1 MTAAT
6 LPRPQSPQPE
16 AQASS
21 AGRRPGLWA
30 ATRVELGKL
39 TSQWALR
46 IVLALCVVAP
56 IVFAV
61 FTKSQWP
68 SGPSDTLFG
77 RWSSTT
83 GFATSLTLLNDAN
96 LYAAPLLAGLFAG
109 DIFAGE
115 DRHGTWKTILTRSS
129 SRTNIFIGKALA
141 AAICVWAAFI
151 AIGIVS
157 LIADVAIV
165 GGSPLVGLSGQLVTG
180 GQAWGLVA
188 ASWLF
193 SLLPATT
200 FIALGLLL
208 SIASRSTI
216 VGVLGPLVVAGGL
229 VVLETI
235 DSGTIIRTISPA
247 TPLDAWHSLFTVP
260 GSSGTLIQGAVTSI
274 IWAAIFGGA
283 ALILLRRRA
292 FASSDTT
299 PRLQWRATIRLA
311 AIAVVAGVALLGAAG
326 LGPTNLTAQ
335 RLQTSIGPTFARL
348 SAVRYQWQTGTPGE
362 ANVPMTATCNRGD
375 GTQKS
380 SGAGDDWACV
390 VVDSN
395 PADGAQPVTFDVSLK
410 PNGCYTAEAGAAFG
424 ALLVGNEQG
433 KPFINPVYAF
443 DGCFGTP

>member
-1 MTAAT
+1 MIAVT
-6 LPRPQSPQPE
+6 LPRPE
-16 AQASS
+16 AAASG
-21 AGRRPGLWA
+21 AGRRPGLRA
-30 ATRVELGKL
+30 TTRVELAKL
-39 TSQWALR
+39 TAQWPLR
-46 IVLALCVVAP
+46 IVLALCVIAP
-56 IVFAV
+56 IGFALYA
-61 FTKSQWP
+61 KSQWP

-83 GFATSLTLLNDAN
+83 GFATSLTLLNDASV
-96 LYAAPLLAGLFAG
+96 YAVPLLAGLFAG
-109 DIFAGE
+109 DVFAGE
-115 DRHGTWKTILTRSS
+115 DRHGTWKMILTRSS

-157 LIADVAIV
+157 LIAGVDIIGA
-165 GGSPLVGLSGQLVTG
+165 SPLVGLSGQLVTG

-188 ASWLF
+188 ASWAF

-216 VGVLGPLVVAGGL
+216 VGVLGPLVIAGGL
-229 VVLETI
+229 QVLEAI
-235 DSGTIIRTISPA
+235 DSGTVVRTISPA
-247 TPLDAWHSLFTVP
+247 TPFDAWHSLFAVP
-260 GSSGTLIQGAVTSI
+260 GSPGTLIQGAVTSI

-283 ALILLRRRA
+283 TLVLLRRRG

-299 PRLQWRATIRLA
+299 PRLQRRATLRLA
-311 AIAVVAGVALLGAAG
+311 AIAVVAGVVLLGAAG
-326 LGPTNLTAQ
+326 LGPTDLTAQ

-348 SAVRYQWQTGTPGE
+348 SAVRYEWQTGTPGE

-375 GTQKS
+375 GTQQS
-380 SGAGDDWACV
+380 SGAGDDWACI

-395 PADGAQPVTFDVSLK
+395 PADDGQPVTFDVTLK
-410 PNGCYTAEAGAAFG
+410 PNGCYSAEAGSAFG
-424 ALLVGNEQG
+424 PLLLTDQRGRA
-433 KPFINPVYAF
+433 FINPVYAF